1 MGSRQLGR
9 WTEWYCASGKGENEG
24 CAASPSAESPCPPRA
39 VRSQDP
45 NRMCKLMKSDKYL
58 RLQRAT
64 RPAVFFGNQPIAIVL
79 CLHATLWTT
88 V

>member
-1 MGSRQLGR
+1 
-9 WTEWYCASGKGENEG
+9 
-24 CAASPSAESPCPPRA
+24 
-39 VRSQDP
+39 
-45 NRMCKLMKSDKYL
+45 MKSDKYL

-79 CLHATLWTT
+79 CVHATLWTT